1 MSTTRF
7 EKPTSFNTTPLNS
20 IGSGRGS
27 IVFFNN
33 ASSFHWMLTGKQF
46 MTDAIK
52 EWGGEE
58 ELSRFIAAKA
68 ATVISSSKMIQ

>member
-1 MSTTRF
+1 
-7 EKPTSFNTTPLNS
+7 
-20 IGSGRGS
+20 
-27 IVFFNN
+27 
-33 ASSFHWMLTGKQF
+33 MLTGKQF